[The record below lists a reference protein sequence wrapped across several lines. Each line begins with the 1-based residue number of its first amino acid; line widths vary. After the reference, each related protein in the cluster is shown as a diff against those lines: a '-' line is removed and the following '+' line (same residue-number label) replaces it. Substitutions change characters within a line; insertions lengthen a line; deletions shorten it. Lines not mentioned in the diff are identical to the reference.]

1 MLLSLPFDLGLP
13 IDVTSESDFDMGFA
27 LTVGHG
33 FIMGSS
39 SLAYP
44 SRNDDS
50 NFNS

>member
-1 MLLSLPFDLGLP
+1 MHLSLPSNLGLP
-13 IDVTSESDFDMGFA
+13 IDVTRGSDFDMGFA

-33 FIMGSS
+33 FILGSS

-44 SRNDDS
+44 LLKDDS